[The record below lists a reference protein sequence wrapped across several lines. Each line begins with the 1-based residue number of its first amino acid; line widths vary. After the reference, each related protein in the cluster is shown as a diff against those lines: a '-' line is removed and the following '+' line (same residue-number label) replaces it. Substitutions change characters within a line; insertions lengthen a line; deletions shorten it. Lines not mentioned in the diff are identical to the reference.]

1 KRLERENMPV
11 TKEDS
16 LVISTGFAL
25 ALFSQHYPEVYKEQN
40 QISFHDA
47 LMQVRSSITFGTQ
60 VTPN

>member
-1 KRLERENMPV
+1 MPV

-47 LMQVRSSITFGTQ
+47 LMQVRSSIAFGTQ
-60 VTPN
+60 VTQN